1 MRIARGRF
9 HPAVTEE
16 PADDRQPFAERE
28 RPRGEGCD
36 VGRENR
42 AAPLLWPQL
51 RASVGEL
58 VLHGIG
64 AYGHGEVGPM
74 TVLASGDSGWRKV
87 TYSVFVRSGGDGGEQ
102 TTEPSRRRSGRT
114 RNRGCPGDGITG

>member
-28 RPRGEGCD
+28 RPRGESCD
-36 VGRENR
+36 VGRENC
-42 AAPLLWPQL
+42 AARLLWPQL
-51 RASVGEL
+51 PASVGEL

-64 AYGHGEVGPM
+64 AYGHGEV
-74 TVLASGDSGWRKV
+74 
-87 TYSVFVRSGGDGGEQ
+87 
-102 TTEPSRRRSGRT
+102 
-114 RNRGCPGDGITG
+114 